1 MFYVLTTRISF
12 VATSQYIFLYQVPM
26 VRSFDQSIIDQQGNL
41 MQILFVAGLNCF
53 IHKQVH
59 SYKYYECSQAEC

>member
-1 MFYVLTTRISF
+1 MEHIYNYK
-12 VATSQYIFLYQVPM
+12 TSTGDIL
-26 VRSFDQSIIDQQGNL
+26 VRACDQSIIDQQGNL